1 MTSTTLQ
8 SALFVSLLALS
19 AGLKTE
25 SIVEMRHDIMMEHT
39 AAANPELK
47 ARPKSFSGK
56 VKASFDALEVA
67 IAVQLATQERFAG
80 FARGVLLLVVLA
92 ALGLYAVKNQSSK
105 NSKQDTAFS
114 SCSSKAADI
123 PAPSTEEEIEQ
134 NIDTYLERQQADEDT
149 AFFHQ
154 ELNKMLDDS
163 LEAEAEAACEVPS
176 ATAESTSPSR
186 AEVEARE
193 AIEQELDRYLDHQ
206 HANKDLDADLSVL
219 KTELNKM
226 LDDSLDL
233 NKMLD
238 ASLDAEAEAAMV
250 IHSVEEVDVSRVEM
264 EIAQQF
270 SEALGFSQVPAWME

>member
-47 ARPKSFSGK
+47 ARPKSLTSK

-92 ALGLYAVKNQSSK
+92 ALGLYAVKNQSNK
-105 NSKQDTAFS
+105 NSKQDPAFS

-123 PAPSTEEEIEQ
+123 PSPSTEEIEQ
-134 NIDTYLERQQADEDT
+134 NIDTYLERQQADEDS

-176 ATAESTSPSR
+176 ATEESTSPSR

-206 HANKDLDADLSVL
+206 HANKDLDVDLSVL

-270 SEALGFSQVPAWME
+270 SEALGFSQVPARME